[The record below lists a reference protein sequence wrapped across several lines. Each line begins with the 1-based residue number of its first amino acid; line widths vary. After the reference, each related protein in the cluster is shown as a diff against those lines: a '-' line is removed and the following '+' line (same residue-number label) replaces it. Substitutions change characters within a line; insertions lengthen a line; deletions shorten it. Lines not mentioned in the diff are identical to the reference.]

1 MFLDVSTVRVFVRPG
16 HTDMRKQSFGL
27 SLIVTEELEK
37 DPFSGSLFLFCNKRR
52 TILKGLYWENNGF
65 WLLSKKLEKH
75 RFPWPQDERA
85 VAEITEQQLK
95 WLLEGI
101 DFWHAHTKLAFSH
114 VS

>member
-1 MFLDVSTVRVFVRPG
+1 MFIDISTVRVFVRPG

-27 SLIVTEELEK
+27 SVMVTEDLEE

-52 TILKGLYWENNGF
+52 NILKGLYWERNGF

-95 WLLEGI
+95 WLLAGI
-101 DFWHAHTKLAFSH
+101 DFWNAHTKLAFSH